1 MPVNTPR
8 LTKELAAAYF
18 TTDYIVDNRPNS
30 FRLRAGGLSRQLQL
44 LHSEKGVTC
53 SAYLTACNP
62 FSQPLSSADNEL
74 KMNDLKADLEGK
86 WEYQT
91 GEGKDPEG
99 RWPGEPSLLI
109 LGIPEEDAHRL
120 AVKYGQFAYL
130 FCKSGSNGSF
140 AHVRLQASDSY
151 DARIIHDIEDDRRA
165 ESKDRHYNEK
175 GLIPPSEA
183 VLASEATRFCRNCAE
198 RAFSIWKGW
207 CSFGAERWPEE
218 ERARKLSLPD
228 IPEIIE
234 GKCTACAGT
243 EVIKPEQIAYENYH
257 SPTNTG
263 LPDYFHLVISAVVA
277 ESRWGKP
284 YRESRIGR
292 IPLKLLA
299 RHVGDRF

>member
-130 FCKSGSNGSF
+130 FCKSGSNGALPMF
-140 AHVRLQASDSY
+140 GCRQAIVMMPELFMTLRTTDAPKVRTDIIMKRDSY
-151 DARIIHDIEDDRRA
+151 RPLKRSSLVRQHDFVVTVQSGHLVFGKAGAHSELNAGPRKREPESCRFPIFQKSSRA
-165 ESKDRHYNEK
+165 NVR
-175 GLIPPSEA
+175 
-183 VLASEATRFCRNCAE
+183 
-198 RAFSIWKGW
+198 
-207 CSFGAERWPEE
+207 
-218 ERARKLSLPD
+218 
-228 IPEIIE
+228 
-234 GKCTACAGT
+234 ACAGT